1 MNLKV
6 SVFYLKK
13 QKSFIPKKKFLSR
26 CQYQNKKALFTDSIF
41 PKVLAKLFQWGKK
54 SNSQNSYNPH
64 KFPYLRHLYMRV
76 VERGPK
82 DISLD
87 LHYL

>member
-6 SVFYLKK
+6 SAFYLKK

-41 PKVLAKLFQWGKK
+41 QKVLSETSAKFQKH
-54 SNSQNSYNPH
+54 NYN
-64 KFPYLRHLYMRV
+64 KV
-76 VERGPK
+76 TE
-82 DISLD
+82 
-87 LHYL
+87 